1 MRVFIILFFALCSL
15 YVVNAQYSMSNQIV
29 SDCEGTLTDSE
40 LNILEPGWYSHDENF
55 NFTICPSNALSI
67 IINFTSFLTEPIN
80 DYVIIYDGPD
90 NTYPILAGPFSG
102 TSLPPQIV
110 SSGCVTIQFVSDL
123 NVAEEGF
130 ELSWETI
137 ISTPQSPTI
146 SLLNQ
151 PPI

>member
-1 MRVFIILFFALCSL
+1 MRVFIILFFALCSS
-15 YVVNAQYSMSNQIV
+15 YVVNAQYSMSNQTV

-102 TSLPPQIV
+102 TSLTPQIV
-110 SSGCVTIQFVSDL
+110 SSGCVTTVSYTHL
-123 NVAEEGF
+123 K
-130 ELSWETI
+130 LPT
-137 ISTPQSPTI
+137 TPYV
-146 SLLNQ
+146 
-151 PPI
+151 